1 MKKHHHD
8 VLQERVLDDSR
19 APEISLSDYVEILR
33 RQWRLIVLV
42 GVLGIGAGL
51 LHYLNTP
58 DTFQSST
65 RIQITRQSSN
75 PLGSQ
80 AYWMESWW
88 NPEFYPTQQE
98 ILKSRGLAQRV
109 VERLRLWEDESFAG
123 SVSGDGPATA
133 AADEAMI
140 GRLANRIRGGLE
152 VREVKGTQ
160 LVDIVYRAGEPEL
173 AMRIANAYAEAFID
187 YGKAERRQ
195 AATSAS
201 TFLADEIDNLK
212 AELDEKER
220 RLQEYGRQSDI
231 VAIDPQSNVTLQR
244 LDAVNANL
252 VEARKQRIQA
262 EARYNEIRNR
272 PRESVAD
279 SLSGG
284 LVSSQRNQLIE
295 LQRDYTTK
303 LRTYRP
309 DFPTMVALKA
319 EIDEAKRELDA
330 LIDERA
336 EQAIADARSAFQ
348 AARRE
353 ETALGA
359 EYDQM
364 KQETLRFQSASVEYN
379 NLQIEVQA
387 GRELLNNLTRR
398 QSETNV
404 AVSGSDESTVR
415 QIDVALL
422 PGGPVSPDLRRDIT
436 LGLAAGLFAG
446 IGLVLLFEFL
456 DRTVKT
462 PEELERRLG
471 VSTLAVIPDIVHG
484 RSRYGYLSRYA
495 YGYGYG
501 YGERSNRKRAR
512 ESVSIDLVP
521 HHRPR
526 LAVSEAYRALRTAL
540 LLSTADELQVVA
552 VTSATAGEGKTTTC
566 SNLAVVLAQLGRRV
580 LLIDADLRKPRA
592 HEIFEISNRVGVV
605 NYLVGHQSLEEI
617 VHTTA
622 VENLVVAPAGPS
634 PPNPS
639 ELLSSESMS
648 DLLREARKHFDFVLI
663 DTPPT
668 LAVTDSTLLGDRADG
683 VVLCLRAGRL
693 TREDARAC
701 VQRLRM
707 AGVKVL
713 GAVLNCYRPLRGRL
727 ERGYS
732 YHYEVYGEHTE
743 RSRQDAVA

>member
-1 MKKHHHD
+1 MKQPTHE
-8 VLQERVLDDSR
+8 LQERIFDEGGS
-19 APEISLSDYVEILR
+19 EIHLSDYLEILR
-33 RQWRLIVLV
+33 RQWRLILLA
-42 GVLGIGAGL
+42 GLAGIGVGL
-51 LHYLNTP
+51 LHFFNTA
-58 DTFQSST
+58 DTFQAST

-109 VERLRLWEDESFAG
+109 VERLRLWEDEAYVGSAAG
-123 SVSGDGPATA
+123 KGPGSAE
-133 AADEAMI
+133 ADQAMI
-140 GRLANRIRGGLE
+140 GSLANRVRGGLE
-152 VREVKGTQ
+152 IREVKGTQ
-160 LVDIVYRAGEPEL
+160 LVDIVYRAGKPEQ

-212 AELDEKER
+212 TELDEKER

-244 LDAVNANL
+244 LDSVNANL

-284 LVSSQRNQLIE
+284 LVSTQRNQLIE

-303 LRTYRP
+303 LKTYRP
-309 DFPTMVALKA
+309 DFPTMVELKA
-319 EIDEAKRELDA
+319 TIDEAKRELDA
-330 LIDERA
+330 LVEERA
-336 EQAIADARSAFQ
+336 EQAIDDARSIFQ
-348 AARRE
+348 AAQRE
-353 ETALGA
+353 ERALAA
-359 EYDQM
+359 EYEQI

-379 NLQIEVQA
+379 NLKIEVEA

-404 AVSGSDESTVR
+404 AVSGSDESTIR

-422 PGGPVSPDLRRDIT
+422 PGSPVSPNLRKDLGV
-436 LGLAAGLFAG
+436 GLLFGLFAG
-446 IGLVLLFEFL
+446 VGLVFLFELL

-462 PEELERRLG
+462 PDELERRLG
-471 VSTLAVIPDIVHG
+471 LSTLAVIPDVSG
-484 RSRYGYLSRYA
+484 RPGYGYLSR

-501 YGERSNRKRAR
+501 YGYGANGNRKRAR
-512 ESVSIDLVP
+512 EAISIDLVP

-552 VTSATAGEGKTTTC
+552 VTSATSGEGKTTTTG
-566 SNLAVVLAQLGRRV
+566 NLAVVLAQLGRRV

-592 HEIFEISNRVGVV
+592 HEFFQISNRVGVV
-605 NYLVGHQSLEEI
+605 NYLVGQSSLEEI
-617 VHTTA
+617 VHPTE
-622 VENLVVAPAGPS
+622 VDNLVVAPSGPS

-648 DLLREARKHFDFVLI
+648 DLLREARKHYDFVLI

-668 LAVTDSTLLGDRADG
+668 LAVTDSTLLGDMADG
-683 VVLCLRAGRL
+683 VVLCFRAGRL

-701 VQRLRM
+701 THRLRQ
-707 AGVKVL
+707 AGVKIL
-713 GAVLNCYRPLRGRL
+713 GSVLNGYRPLRGRL

-732 YHYEVYGEHTE
+732 YHYEAYGEHAE
-743 RSRQDAVA
+743 QSRRDAVA